1 VEKSLMDRTQVHQF
15 RIAGM
20 DCVEEVAALRRA
32 LGTVVGGEE
41 HLAFD
46 LLNRRLTVKDTTVA
60 PAAIMEAVAKTGMR
74 AELWSGREKQE
85 QDSRSSVWNRSLFWT
100 ASSGGF
106 LVVALLI
113 WALRAGD
120 LLPEATG
127 VILECLVLAVSIAC
141 GLRLVGPKAIR
152 AARNL
157 RPDMNLLMTIAVVG
171 AIVIGEYLEAASVAF
186 LFALAEALEAW
197 SIRRAHRAIS
207 ALMDLSPPTARLL
220 MPDGSEETRPIGDV
234 PVRSR
239 IIVKPGERIPLDGKV
254 LAGTSHINQAPI
266 TGESMPVEKRA
277 GDVVFAGTVNGNG
290 ALEFETTKTADDTTV
305 AHIVRMVE
313 EAQTRRSPSEQWV
326 EKFARYYTPAVM
338 VVALLIFLVP
348 PLIIGQAWNVWFY
361 RSLVLLVIACP
372 CALVISTPVSIVAAL
387 AVAARN
393 GVLIKGGIF
402 VEAPARLRA
411 VALDKTGTL
420 TVGRPGVRAVIP
432 LNGHS
437 DSELLERVAALEAR
451 SEHPLAVAILEHA
464 RSAGVHVRAAEE
476 YQEIPGKGASGRW
489 NGETYWL
496 GSVRLL
502 HERGQQTPDILNRI
516 ARLADQGQTVVVV
529 GNQKH
534 VCGLLALSDTV
545 RTTAKLALDG
555 LRAAGIEHIILLTG
569 DTAATAEAIGRE
581 VGVDEIRAELL
592 PAEKVQA
599 VEKLVQKYKSVA
611 MVGDGVNDAPAL
623 ATASLGV
630 AMGVAGSDAAIETA
644 DIALMSNDLTK
655 LPWVVGL
662 SRRTLSII
670 QQNIWFSLLVKA
682 VFVILT
688 LFGSATLWGA
698 IAADMGASLLVIFN
712 GLRLLRE

>member
-1 VEKSLMDRTQVHQF
+1 MDRIQVHQF

-20 DCVEEVAALRRA
+20 DCMEEVAALRRA

-41 HLAFD
+41 HLSFD
-46 LLNRRLTVKDTTVA
+46 ILNRRLIVRDSTAA
-60 PAAIMEAVAKTGMR
+60 PATIMEAVAKAGMR
-74 AELWSGREKQE
+74 AEPWSVRENHDQGK
-85 QDSRSSVWNRSLFWT
+85 RSTLWNRSLLWT
-100 ASSGGF
+100 VLSGSF
-106 LVVALLI
+106 LVVALFFR
-113 WALRAGD
+113 ALMASE
-120 LLPEATG
+120 LLDEATG
-127 VILECLVLAVSIAC
+127 VVIERLVLAVSMAC
-141 GLRLVGPKAIR
+141 GLRLVAPKAIR
-152 AARNL
+152 AAKNL

-207 ALMDLSPPTARLL
+207 ALMDLSPPMARLL
-220 MPDGSEETRPIGDV
+220 LADGTEEMYPIEDI
-234 PVRSR
+234 PVWSR
-239 IIVKPGERIPLDGKV
+239 IIVKPGERIPLDGRV
-254 LAGTSHINQAPI
+254 VSGTSHVNQAPI
-266 TGESMPVEKRA
+266 TGESMPVEKQA

-290 ALEFETTKTADDTTV
+290 ALEFETTKAADDTTV

-326 EKFARYYTPAVM
+326 EKFARYYTPTVM
-338 VVALLIFLVP
+338 AVALVIFLIP
-348 PLIIGQAWNVWFY
+348 PFLFEQAWNEWFY
-361 RSLVLLVIACP
+361 RSLVLLVVACP

-387 AVAARN
+387 TAAAGQ
-393 GVLIKGGIF
+393 GVLIKGGVF
-402 VEAPARLRA
+402 VEAPAKIRA
-411 VALDKTGTL
+411 IALDKTGTL
-420 TVGRPGVRAVIP
+420 TEGKPIVRTVMP

-437 DSELLERVAALEAR
+437 ESELLERVAALEAR

-464 RSAGVHVRAAEE
+464 RSAGVQVRAAED

-489 NGETYWL
+489 NGEKYWL

-502 HERGQQTPDILNRI
+502 QERGQQTQEVQQQI
-516 ARLADQGQTVVVV
+516 AHLADQGQTVVVV

-545 RTTAKLALDG
+545 RPTAKSALDA
-555 LRAAGIEHIILLTG
+555 LKAAGIEHVIMLTG
-569 DTAATAEAIGRE
+569 DTATTAEAIGRE

-599 VEKLVQKYKSVA
+599 VEKLVQEYKSVA

-623 ATASLGV
+623 ATASMGI

-644 DIALMSNDLTK
+644 DITLMSNDLTK
-655 LPWVVGL
+655 LPWVVRL
-662 SRRTLSII
+662 SRHTLSII

-682 VFVILT
+682 TFVVLT
-688 LFGSATLWGA
+688 FIGYSTLWGA
-698 IAADMGASLLVIFN
+698 IAADTGASLLVIFN
-712 GLRLLRE
+712 SLRLLRD